1 MAKNDEESGE
11 KALPPAL
18 QLDWEDLPALAP
30 REHEFFQRIMRGED
44 VEAAFRAS
52 CASHSFDITNW
63 ATAKV
68 WKAAQ
73 RLRRDVRIET
83 CLAAAYANGAGAG
96 TLTRE
101 SHMRELE
108 RIREQCRDRGNMAV
122 ALQAEM
128 ARGKVAGL
136 YVEKIEDV
144 TPFDPLQ
151 LLRRMAAIAPE
162 FARAKAAELNIP
174 WEHIEGKAAPLKI
187 TAPDATDVA
196 TDDATV

>member
-1 MAKNDEESGE
+1 MAKNDDDSDLPP
-11 KALPPAL
+11 LPPAL
-18 QLDWEDLPALAP
+18 QLDWEDLPTLAP
-30 REHEFFQRIMRGED
+30 REHDFFQRIMRGED
-44 VEAAFRAS
+44 VEAAFRAA
-52 CASHSFDITNW
+52 CAAYDFDLSTW
-63 ATAKV
+63 APQKV
-68 WKAAQ
+68 WRAAQ

-136 YVEKIEDV
+136 YVEQIVDV

-162 FARAKAAELNIP
+162 FARAKATELNIP
-174 WEHIEGKAAPLKI
+174 WEHIEGKPAPLKL
-187 TAPDATDVA
+187 ANSATDSA
-196 TDDATV
+196 TDSATV